1 MPTVSNWSRTQHC
14 TPTRFVQPRDEQELL
29 ALVHE
34 ARATGTTVK
43 VIGARHSWSDIAMTN
58 AILVNLDAMQQVLA
72 VDETRGVARVQAGI
86 RIHQLNM
93 HLHARGLALPIV
105 GSVTEQSLAGVM
117 STGTHGSSLVH
128 GNIPSFVVGARLITG
143 AGELLELDEGHPLL
157 PAVRVGLGALGILT
171 EITIRV
177 VPAFRLCETSETID
191 FATAVAN
198 VQDIARSAEFVK
210 LWWLPHTEGVIVFRY
225 ERTDRP
231 GEVSKLGRWLDQH
244 VINDGVFRLL
254 LALGGRF
261 PGITPTAN
269 RAVGRTYFK
278 PRESIGRSD
287 LMLSVVMPPRHRE
300 VEYALPLEHT
310 GEAMLRTRALIDELG
325 VRVNFLSEVRFVKAD
340 DAWMSPAS
348 ERDSCQLGAYMAAAP
363 GIDAYFSGFE
373 QSMSQL
379 GGRPHWGKEFT
390 LAGPALREMYPRTQ
404 QFIELARELDPDGV
418 LRNAFLD
425 RVLGDETI
433 HSG

>member
-1 MPTVSNWSRTQHC
+1 MPTVSNWSRTHHC
-14 TPTRFVQPRDEQELL
+14 TPTRIAHPRDEQELL
-29 ALVHE
+29 TLVRE
-34 ARATGTTVK
+34 ARAVGTTVK
-43 VIGARHSWSDIAMTN
+43 VVGARHSWSDIAMTN
-58 AILVNLDAMQQVLA
+58 QTLVSLDAMQQLIA
-72 VDETRGVARVQAGI
+72 IDETLGHARAQAGI
-86 RIHQLNM
+86 RIHQLNTQ
-93 HLHARGLALPIV
+93 LHARGLALPIV

-143 AGELLELDEGHPLL
+143 GGELLVLDAHHPLL

-191 FATAVAN
+191 FSTAVAN

-244 VINDGVFRLL
+244 VMNDCVFRLL

-261 PGITPTAN
+261 PGITPTCN

-278 PRESIGRSD
+278 PRTSIGRSD
-287 LMLSVVMPPRHRE
+287 LMLSLVMPPRHRE
-300 VEYALPLEHT
+300 VEYAMPLEHT
-310 GEAMLRTRALIDELG
+310 AEAMLRTRALIETLG
-325 VRVNFLSEVRFVKAD
+325 VRVNFLSEVRFVKGD
-340 DAWMSPAS
+340 DAWMSPAGG
-348 ERDSCQLGAYMAAAP
+348 RDTCQLGAYMAAAP

-373 QSMSQL
+373 QAMSQL

-390 LAGPALREMYPRTQ
+390 VAGQALREMYPRTQ
-404 QFIELARELDPDGV
+404 QFVELASELDPDKV

-425 RVLGDETI
+425 RVLGT
-433 HSG
+433 HA

>member
-1 MPTVSNWSRTQHC
+1 MPTISNWSRTQHC
-14 TPTRFVQPRDEQELL
+14 TPTRIVHPRDEQELL
-29 ALVHE
+29 ALVRE

-43 VIGARHSWSDIAMTN
+43 VVGARHSWSDIAMTN
-58 AILVNLDAMQQVLA
+58 QTLVSLDAMQQLLA
-72 VDETRGVARVQAGI
+72 VDEVRGHARVQAGI
-86 RIHQLNM
+86 RIHQLNTQ
-93 HLHARGLALPIV
+93 LHARGLALPIV

-143 AGELLELDEGHPLL
+143 AGELLVLDEDHPWL

-177 VPAFRLCETSETID
+177 VPAFQLCETTETVS
-191 FATAVAN
+191 FASAVES

-231 GEVSKLGRWLDQH
+231 CAVSKLGRWVDQH
-244 VINDGVFRLL
+244 VINDCVFRML

-269 RAVGRTYFK
+269 RAVARTYFK
-278 PRESIGRSD
+278 PRTSVGRSD
-287 LMLSVVMPPRHRE
+287 LMLSLVMPPRHRE

-310 GEAMLRTRALIDELG
+310 GEAMLRTRALIEQLG

-340 DAWMSPAS
+340 TAWMSPAS
-348 ERDSCQLGAYMAAAP
+348 ERDSCQVGAYMAAAP

-373 QSMSQL
+373 QAMQPL
-379 GGRPHWGKEFT
+379 GGRPHWGKEFSV
-390 LAGPALREMYPRTQ
+390 GGSDLREMYPRAE
-404 QFIELARELDPDGV
+404 QFAALVRELDPDGV
-418 LRNAFLD
+418 LRNPFLD
-425 RVLGDETI
+425 RVLGVSTQ
-433 HSG
+433 G